1 MSEPSSPPV
10 VPPGEERQPN
20 FKEPAPNPVYP
31 GYETL
36 DAGNITG
43 YAAITS
49 TQVDPDT
56 GEVFGIATNAGAT
69 KYPWGIERFEDEIE
83 HRTSDEN
90 PAHTSVRGRYT
101 LTQELEDRTLVFEQK
116 TLFKSDEKNF
126 NLSITRTVLKD
137 GELFEE
143 RSWDETIPRDH
154 Q

>member
-1 MSEPSSPPV
+1 MPLLLERAAPGSEDGPRIV
-10 VPPGEERQPN
+10 R
-20 FKEPAPNPVYP
+20 PA
-31 GYETL
+31 
-36 DAGNITG
+36 
-43 YAAITS
+43 
-49 TQVDPDT
+49 
-56 GEVFGIATNAGAT
+56 
-69 KYPWGIERFEDEIE
+69 FEDEIE